1 MTSGCFT
8 GEAEAWESW
17 IQGQPWLST
26 KFWVSL
32 GYLVTLCYLIKQK
45 QPRTKT
51 SLEILDHGN
60 FLGLKKKKK
69 RKQTLPW
76 KSVINE
82 EYSGPDDFLGI

>member
-45 QPRTKT
+45 QPRNKT
-51 SLEILDHGN
+51 SLEILDHGS
-60 FLGLKKKKK
+60 FLGLKKKK
-69 RKQTLPW
+69 TLPW

>member
-60 FLGLKKKKK
+60 FLGLKKKKNK
-69 RKQTLPW
+69 NKPCRERVSSMKNILDQMT
-76 KSVINE
+76 
-82 EYSGPDDFLGI
+82 F